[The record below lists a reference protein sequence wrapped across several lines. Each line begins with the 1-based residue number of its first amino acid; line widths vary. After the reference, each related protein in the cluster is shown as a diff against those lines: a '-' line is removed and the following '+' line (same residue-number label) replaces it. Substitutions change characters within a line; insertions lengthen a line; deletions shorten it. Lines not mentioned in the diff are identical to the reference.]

1 VLTISLIYKSGLSC
15 HGQLHDTRIMIF
27 QFLGYNALYASVH
40 ELELKS
46 FSPLY
51 LVSIL

>member
-15 HGQLHDTRIMIF
+15 HVLRHDTRIMIF
-27 QFLGYNALYASVH
+27 QFLGYNALYATVH
-40 ELELKS
+40 EFELKS

-51 LVSIL
+51 LASIL